1 MSRSGAGQGHGSQRC
16 STRSFNS
23 GGSSAARRRRVG
35 GAGQDPAHRGAA
47 TEAGCGRFRW
57 RGERTG
63 ARSYHHQGPR
73 ISFEFHDQSILFTSA
88 DGAVSSTTSGREHL
102 TCRRPRL
109 DVARRAHPWPGTWC
123 IYRRSQY
130 ERYPLAV
137 TSDGKV
143 VPRGAASI
151 ECVQSAERTNKK
163 NLRKPGVSF
172 RAGSKETA
180 PHKLTR

>member
-1 MSRSGAGQGHGSQRC
+1 MACVCRCLVEQGGRCRPVFVELACWDVHLTHFLRTYTPATTDHANPWHTDLDSAEAHSRWAERCTDASSSLGCTHMSRSGAGQGHGSQRC

-47 TEAGCGRFRW
+47 TEAGCGRFMW

-88 DGAVSSTTSGREHL
+88 DGADSSTTSGRS
-102 TCRRPRL
+102 T
-109 DVARRAHPWPGTWC
+109 
-123 IYRRSQY
+123 
-130 ERYPLAV
+130 
-137 TSDGKV
+137 
-143 VPRGAASI
+143 
-151 ECVQSAERTNKK
+151 
-163 NLRKPGVSF
+163 
-172 RAGSKETA
+172 
-180 PHKLTR
+180 